1 MYGTNC
7 KDNLMMWTHKTNFWV
22 KYHSFEKIIVITH
35 KSTSLDGI
43 NFFEYVL
50 DIFINLWIIFTGN
63 MPPPMGMRGG
73 GASHLGVPS
82 YGRRASSASVMHPKM
97 PPMNKKGSIPN
108 LGKRGSTSS
117 GGGISGLVI
126 NPPKIV
132 KVRTLW
138 KTLMF
143 HDFWPW
149 L

>member
-1 MYGTNC
+1 
-7 KDNLMMWTHKTNFWV
+7 
-22 KYHSFEKIIVITH
+22 
-35 KSTSLDGI
+35 
-43 NFFEYVL
+43 
-50 DIFINLWIIFTGN
+50 

-132 KVRTLW
+132 KVRMYIVKNVTVSQFLAM
-138 KTLMF
+138 TVDNLF
-143 HDFWPW
+143 

>member
-1 MYGTNC
+1 
-7 KDNLMMWTHKTNFWV
+7 
-22 KYHSFEKIIVITH
+22 
-35 KSTSLDGI
+35 
-43 NFFEYVL
+43 
-50 DIFINLWIIFTGN
+50 
-63 MPPPMGMRGG
+63 MGMRGG

-132 KVRTLW
+132 KVCTSLYTHGHKVSDIIKDVFLQCTIFSFMFDTLC
-138 KTLMF
+138 
-143 HDFWPW
+143 
-149 L
+149 